1 MDGLRQFLHF
11 WRMAVFSLGELAATG
26 RLQPTTPLGIVRCE
40 PVWEFKPYRLVD
52 FLVWCVLDG
61 VGTAWIKGREM
72 PLGPGTC
79 LLLEPGSALTAT
91 HDPKRRLRVFY
102 MHLDFLTA
110 QGRVLTAEE
119 VELPAM
125 PAVVHDLSIFEPLTR
140 QIVAGHRADTAAG
153 RLKRDCALRLAFLQ
167 IHEAAQAHLTR
178 SDGTKL
184 AAVLLAVNENP
195 GLPWTVP
202 DLAAQSGLSV
212 SQVARRIRELTGR
225 SPREYVIRA
234 RVERARRLMEES
246 TMSLKQIAESL
257 GYTDVYFFHRQFK
270 AVAGVTPGHWRRERT

>member
-1 MDGLRQFLHF
+1 
-11 WRMAVFSLGELAATG
+11 MAVFSLGDLAASG
-26 RLQPTTPLGIVRCE
+26 RLYPTTPLGIVRCE
-40 PVWEFKPYRLVD
+40 PVWEFKPYRLTD

-102 MHLDFLTA
+102 MHLDFLDA
-110 QGRVLTAEE
+110 QGRVLTADE
-119 VELPAM
+119 VTLPAM
-125 PAVVHDLSIFEPLTR
+125 PVVVNDLSVFEPLTR
-140 QIVAGHRADTAAG
+140 QVVAGHRAGTATG
-153 RLKRDCALRLAFLQ
+153 RLQRDFALRLAFLQ
-167 IHEAAQAHLTR
+167 IHEAVQSHPAR

-195 GLPWTVP
+195 GLAWTVP
-202 DLAAQSGLSV
+202 DIAAQAGLSV
-212 SQVARRIRELTGR
+212 SQTARRIRELTGQ

-246 TMSLKQIAESL
+246 AMSLKQIAESL
-257 GYTDVYFFHRQFK
+257 GYTDIYFFHRQFK
-270 AVAGVTPGHWRRERT
+270 AIAGQTPARWRRERG